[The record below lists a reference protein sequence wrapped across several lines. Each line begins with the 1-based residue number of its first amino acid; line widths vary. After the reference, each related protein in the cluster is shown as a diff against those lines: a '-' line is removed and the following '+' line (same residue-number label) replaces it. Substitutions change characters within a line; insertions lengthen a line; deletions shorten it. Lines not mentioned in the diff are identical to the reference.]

1 MKQLTGNE
9 QKAVA
14 QRAKQQM
21 DDVRKALEEETNQEQ
36 YRQFLQHWS
45 VIEAGYKSLL
55 KDYLRAQ
62 GKKINS
68 RSLQIRINQAPAVL
82 RFAGVEFDAE
92 CINLL
97 FKSNQKIGMRGA
109 RGIRNAL
116 VHKPTKSTV
125 EELSKKYPSLIQAME
140 ELETAIVKA
149 TE

>member
-55 KDYLRAQ
+55 
-62 GKKINS
+62 
-68 RSLQIRINQAPAVL
+68 
-82 RFAGVEFDAE
+82 
-92 CINLL
+92 
-97 FKSNQKIGMRGA
+97 
-109 RGIRNAL
+109 
-116 VHKPTKSTV
+116 
-125 EELSKKYPSLIQAME
+125 QAME

>member
-55 KDYLRAQ
+55 EDYLRAQ

-68 RSLQIRINQAPAVL
+68 RSLQIRINQVPAVL

-92 CINLL
+92 YINLL
-97 FKSNQKIGMRGA
+97 FKSNQKKPCVE
-109 RGIRNAL
+109 L
-116 VHKPTKSTV
+116 VASETLWYTSQPKAQLKS
-125 EELSKKYPSLIQAME
+125 
-140 ELETAIVKA
+140 
-149 TE
+149 

>member
-92 CINLL
+92 YINLL
-97 FKSNQKIGMRGA
+97 FKSNQKNRHAWSSWHQKRSG
-109 RGIRNAL
+109 
-116 VHKPTKSTV
+116 T
-125 EELSKKYPSLIQAME
+125 QANQ
-140 ELETAIVKA
+140 KRS
-149 TE
+149 

>member
-36 YRQFLQHWS
+36 YRQFLLHWS

-92 CINLL
+92 YINLL
-97 FKSNQKIGMRGA
+97 FKSNQKRHAWSSWHQKRSG
-109 RGIRNAL
+109 
-116 VHKPTKSTV
+116 T
-125 EELSKKYPSLIQAME
+125 QANQ
-140 ELETAIVKA
+140 KRS
-149 TE
+149 

>member
-1 MKQLTGNE
+1 MKQPTGSE

-21 DDVRKALEEETNQEQ
+21 DDVRKALKEEANQEQ
-36 YRQFLQHWS
+36 YQQFLQHWS

-55 KDYLRAQ
+55 KDYLRARR
-62 GKKINS
+62 KKINS
-68 RSLQIRINQAPAVL
+68 RSLQIRINQVPAVL

-92 CINLL
+92 YINLL

-116 VHKPTKSTV
+116 VHKPTKSAV
-125 EELSKKYPSLIQAME
+125 KELSKKYPSLIQAME

>member
-68 RSLQIRINQAPAVL
+68 RSLQIRINQVPTVL
-82 RFAGVEFDAE
+82 RLAGVEFDAE
-92 CINLL
+92 YINLL
-97 FKSNQKIGMRGA
+97 FRSNQK
-109 RGIRNAL
+109 
-116 VHKPTKSTV
+116 
-125 EELSKKYPSLIQAME
+125 
-140 ELETAIVKA
+140 
-149 TE
+149 